1 MGVEPAR
8 TKDRAMG
15 FFSRRSKRDFNVDAV
30 KVPEVTY
37 PDLQA
42 ALQSVTNGGAK
53 DTKSVTITW
62 QDGTSAQAVIYGDTL
77 KYLNQGVT
85 NSELAQIIES
95 RVSTSRTD
103 IHPGA
108 LDVLKKALADEG
120 TSHIA
125 AVEQVDQ
132 VSPMLAAFM
141 NMVLGELTENHIMR
155 LHDHG
160 PVTEVE
166 ADWSVDFTPTF
177 MQRFT
182 GVDICVEQ
190 VNRMAEHGRRD
201 LQRAETI
208 TRGEPLGDVL
218 IENTGPQPADPSEEQ
233 HLILDLLSDGGGPI
247 SLEHLQQHA
256 TGYIWSHVLKAAENL
271 MYDGAIDITYPNRQ
285 KSSLPD
291 LGPLT
296 AVKPATDSS
305 QDDADTQG
313 ECDSAPTEEDVAPTA
328 DSTPEPSRV
337 ETISQNPTPQG
348 ASKPEETVTPE
359 ALDTA
364 AASTFDKIITG
375 SDEDDSDGFTF
386 SMPDHSDITDE
397 GGFDFTT
404 DEEETFTTTMAGE
417 DLRPLINQIV
427 RESTNVDQTI
437 IPVLTE
443 EIEYNA
449 ELEAGVIDLDNR
461 ISEVRQTY
469 QEDFGRYNI
478 MAMDIIGDQAQKGQ
492 DVTLEGAGEPIEHAR
507 EDANDQFFTL
517 EDLEHRRFNLNATR
531 INLLKSILERITHLD
546 GAHVQECVNLIEMKI
561 QGIQDVT
568 DTAFH
573 SPKDDEAIAKETD
586 LKLIESVLVPETITP
601 DDSPLFYRLVS
612 TTGFNPFDSTSI
624 QQ

>member
-1 MGVEPAR
+1 MGVKPAR

-15 FFSRRSKRDFNVDAV
+15 FFSRRNKRDFNVDAV

-37 PDLQA
+37 PDLQT

-62 QDGTSAQAVIYGDTL
+62 QDGTSAQAVIYGDIL

-108 LDVLKKALADEG
+108 LDALKKALADEE

-141 NMVLGELTENHIMR
+141 NMVLGELAENHIMR

-182 GVDICVEQ
+182 GVDIRVEQ
-190 VNRMAEHGRRD
+190 VNSMAEHGRRD

-233 HLILDLLSDGGGPI
+233 HLILDLLLDRGGPI
-247 SLEHLQQHA
+247 SLEDLQQHA

-285 KSSLPD
+285 ESSLPD

-296 AVKPATDSS
+296 VAKPATNSS
-305 QDDADTQG
+305 QDDTDTQG
-313 ECDSAPTEEDVAPTA
+313 EHDSTPTEEGAAPTA
-328 DSTPEPSRV
+328 GSTPESSQV
-337 ETISQNPTPQG
+337 EDPNQKPTPQG
-348 ASKPEETVTPE
+348 APQPEETVLPE
-359 ALDTA
+359 APDTVA
-364 AASTFDKIITG
+364 VSAFDKIITG
-375 SDEDDSDGFTF
+375 SDEDDSDGFMF
-386 SMPDHSDITDE
+386 FMPDDNDLTDE
-397 GGFDFTT
+397 GGFDFT
-404 DEEETFTTTMAGE
+404 DEEETLTTTMAGE

-461 ISEVRQTY
+461 ISKVRQTY

-612 TTGFNPFDSTSI
+612 TMGFNPFDSTSS

>member
-1 MGVEPAR
+1 MGVKPAR
-8 TKDRAMG
+8 TKDRSMG
-15 FFSRRSKRDFNVDAV
+15 FFSRRNKRDFNVDAV

-108 LDVLKKALADEG
+108 LDALKKALADEE

-141 NMVLGELTENHIMR
+141 NMILGELAENHIMR

-182 GVDICVEQ
+182 GVDIRVEQ
-190 VNRMAEHGRRD
+190 VNSMAEHGRRD

-218 IENTGPQPADPSEEQ
+218 IENTGPQPTDPSEEQ
-233 HLILDLLSDGGGPI
+233 HLILDLLLDRGGPI
-247 SLEHLQQHA
+247 SLEDLQQHA
-256 TGYIWSHVLKAAENL
+256 TGYIWSHMLKAAENL

-285 KSSLPD
+285 ESSLPD

-296 AVKPATDSS
+296 VAKPATNSS
-305 QDDADTQG
+305 QDDTDTQD
-313 ECDSAPTEEDVAPTA
+313 EHDSTPTEEGAAPTTG
-328 DSTPEPSRV
+328 STPESSQV
-337 ETISQNPTPQG
+337 EDPNQKPTPQG
-348 ASKPEETVTPE
+348 APQPEETVPPK
-359 ALDTA
+359 ASDTVA
-364 AASTFDKIITG
+364 VSAFDKIITG

-386 SMPDHSDITDE
+386 FMPDDNDLTDE
-397 GGFDFTT
+397 GGFDFT
-404 DEEETFTTTMAGE
+404 DEEETLTTTMAGE

-478 MAMDIIGDQAQKGQ
+478 MAMDIIGGQAQKGQ

-573 SPKDDEAIAKETD
+573 SPKDDEAIAKKTD

-612 TTGFNPFDSTSI
+612 TMGFNPFDSTSS

>member
-1 MGVEPAR
+1 
-8 TKDRAMG
+8 MG
-15 FFSRRSKRDFNVDAV
+15 FFSRRNKRDFNVDAV

-37 PDLQA
+37 PDLQT

-77 KYLNQGVT
+77 KYLNQGVI

-108 LDVLKKALADEG
+108 LDALKKALADEE

-125 AVEQVDQ
+125 AVERVDQ

-141 NMVLGELTENHIMR
+141 NMILGELAENHIMR

-182 GVDICVEQ
+182 GVDIRVEQ
-190 VNRMAEHGRRD
+190 VNSMAEHGRRD

-233 HLILDLLSDGGGPI
+233 HLILDLLLDRGGPI
-247 SLEHLQQHA
+247 SLEDLQQHA

-285 KSSLPD
+285 ESSLPD

-296 AVKPATDSS
+296 VAKPATNSS
-305 QDDADTQG
+305 QDDTGTQD
-313 ECDSAPTEEDVAPTA
+313 EH
-328 DSTPEPSRV
+328 DSTPTEDGAAPTTGSTPESSQV
-337 ETISQNPTPQG
+337 EDPNQKPTPQG
-348 ASKPEETVTPE
+348 APQPEETVPPE
-359 ALDTA
+359 APDTVA
-364 AASTFDKIITG
+364 VSAFDKIITG

-386 SMPDHSDITDE
+386 FMPDDNDLTDE
-397 GGFDFTT
+397 GGFDFT
-404 DEEETFTTTMAGE
+404 DEDETLTTTMAGE

-573 SPKDDEAIAKETD
+573 SPKDDEAIAKKTD

-612 TTGFNPFDSTSI
+612 TMGFNPFDSTSS

>member
-1 MGVEPAR
+1 MGVKPAR

-15 FFSRRSKRDFNVDAV
+15 FFSRRNKRDFNVDAV

-95 RVSTSRTD
+95 RVSTSCTD

-108 LDVLKKALADEG
+108 LDALKKALADEE

-141 NMVLGELTENHIMR
+141 NMILGELAENHIMR

-182 GVDICVEQ
+182 GVDIRVEQ
-190 VNRMAEHGRRD
+190 VNSMAEHGRRD

-233 HLILDLLSDGGGPI
+233 HLILDLLLDRGGPI
-247 SLEHLQQHA
+247 SLEDLQQHA
-256 TGYIWSHVLKAAENL
+256 TGYIWSHMLKAAENL

-285 KSSLPD
+285 ESSLPD

-296 AVKPATDSS
+296 VAKPATNSS
-305 QDDADTQG
+305 QDDTDTQD
-313 ECDSAPTEEDVAPTA
+313 EHDSTPTEEGAAPTTG
-328 DSTPEPSRV
+328 STPESSQV
-337 ETISQNPTPQG
+337 EDPNQKPTPQG
-348 ASKPEETVTPE
+348 APQPEETVPPK
-359 ALDTA
+359 ASDTVA
-364 AASTFDKIITG
+364 VSAFDKIITG

-386 SMPDHSDITDE
+386 FMPDDNDLTDE
-397 GGFDFTT
+397 GGFDFT
-404 DEEETFTTTMAGE
+404 DEEETLTTTMAGE

-478 MAMDIIGDQAQKGQ
+478 MAMDIIGGQAQKGQ

-573 SPKDDEAIAKETD
+573 SPKDDEAIAKKTD

-612 TTGFNPFDSTSI
+612 TMGFNPFDSTSS

>member
-1 MGVEPAR
+1 MGVKPAR

-15 FFSRRSKRDFNVDAV
+15 FFSRRNKRDFNVDAV

-85 NSELAQIIES
+85 NSQLAQIIES

-108 LDVLKKALADEG
+108 LDALKKALADEE

-141 NMVLGELTENHIMR
+141 NMILGELAENHIMR

-182 GVDICVEQ
+182 GVDIRVEQ
-190 VNRMAEHGRRD
+190 VNSMAEHGRRD

-233 HLILDLLSDGGGPI
+233 HLILDLLLDRGGPI
-247 SLEHLQQHA
+247 SLEDLQQHA
-256 TGYIWSHVLKAAENL
+256 TGYIWSHMLKAAENL

-285 KSSLPD
+285 ESSLPD

-296 AVKPATDSS
+296 VAKPATNSS
-305 QDDADTQG
+305 QDDTDTQD
-313 ECDSAPTEEDVAPTA
+313 EHDSTPTEEGAAPTTG
-328 DSTPEPSRV
+328 STPESSQV
-337 ETISQNPTPQG
+337 EDPNQKPTPQG
-348 ASKPEETVTPE
+348 APQPEETVPPK
-359 ALDTA
+359 ASDTVA
-364 AASTFDKIITG
+364 VSAFDKIITG

-386 SMPDHSDITDE
+386 FMPDDNDLTDE
-397 GGFDFTT
+397 GGFDFT
-404 DEEETFTTTMAGE
+404 DEEETLTTTMAGE

-478 MAMDIIGDQAQKGQ
+478 MAMDIIGGQAQKGQ

-517 EDLEHRRFNLNATR
+517 ADLEHRRFNLNATR

-573 SPKDDEAIAKETD
+573 SPKDDEAIAKKTD

-612 TTGFNPFDSTSI
+612 TMGFNPFDSTSS

>member
-1 MGVEPAR
+1 
-8 TKDRAMG
+8 MG
-15 FFSRRSKRDFNVDAV
+15 FFSRRNKRDFNVDAV

-62 QDGTSAQAVIYGDTL
+62 QDGTSAQAVICGDTL

-108 LDVLKKALADEG
+108 LDALKKALADEE

-141 NMVLGELTENHIMR
+141 NMILGELAENHIMR

-182 GVDICVEQ
+182 GVDIRVEQ
-190 VNRMAEHGRRD
+190 VNSMAEHGRRD

-233 HLILDLLSDGGGPI
+233 HLILDLLLDRGGPI
-247 SLEHLQQHA
+247 SLEDLQQHA
-256 TGYIWSHVLKAAENL
+256 TGYIWSHMLKAAENL

-285 KSSLPD
+285 ESSLPD

-296 AVKPATDSS
+296 VAKPATNSS
-305 QDDADTQG
+305 QDDTDTQD
-313 ECDSAPTEEDVAPTA
+313 EHDSTPTEEGAAPTTG
-328 DSTPEPSRV
+328 STPESSQV
-337 ETISQNPTPQG
+337 EDPNQKPTPQG
-348 ASKPEETVTPE
+348 APQPEETVPPK
-359 ALDTA
+359 ASDTVA
-364 AASTFDKIITG
+364 VSAFDKIITG

-386 SMPDHSDITDE
+386 FMPDDNDLTDE
-397 GGFDFTT
+397 GGFDFT
-404 DEEETFTTTMAGE
+404 DEEETLTTTMAGE

-478 MAMDIIGDQAQKGQ
+478 MAMDIIGGQAQKGQ

-573 SPKDDEAIAKETD
+573 SPKDDEAIAKKTD

-612 TTGFNPFDSTSI
+612 TMGFNPFDSTSS

>member
-1 MGVEPAR
+1 MGVKPAR

-15 FFSRRSKRDFNVDAV
+15 FFSRRNKRDFNVDAV

-37 PDLQA
+37 PDLQT

-108 LDVLKKALADEG
+108 LDALKKALADEE

-125 AVEQVDQ
+125 AIERVDQ
-132 VSPMLAAFM
+132 VPPMLAAFM
-141 NMVLGELTENHIMR
+141 NMILGELAENHIMR

-182 GVDICVEQ
+182 GVDIRVEQ
-190 VNRMAEHGRRD
+190 VNSMAEHGRRD

-233 HLILDLLSDGGGPI
+233 HLILDLLLDRGGPI
-247 SLEHLQQHA
+247 SLEDLQQHA

-285 KSSLPD
+285 ESSLPD

-296 AVKPATDSS
+296 VAKPATNSS
-305 QDDADTQG
+305 QDDTGTQD
-313 ECDSAPTEEDVAPTA
+313 EHDSTPTEEGAAPTTG
-328 DSTPEPSRV
+328 STPESSQV
-337 ETISQNPTPQG
+337 EDPNQKPTPQG
-348 ASKPEETVTPE
+348 APQPEETVPPE
-359 ALDTA
+359 APDTVA
-364 AASTFDKIITG
+364 VSAFDKIITG

-386 SMPDHSDITDE
+386 FMPDDNDLTDE
-397 GGFDFTT
+397 GGFDFT
-404 DEEETFTTTMAGE
+404 DEDETLTTTMAGE

-437 IPVLTE
+437 IPVITE

-492 DVTLEGAGEPIEHAR
+492 DVTLEGAGEPIDHAR

-612 TTGFNPFDSTSI
+612 TMGFNPFDSTSS